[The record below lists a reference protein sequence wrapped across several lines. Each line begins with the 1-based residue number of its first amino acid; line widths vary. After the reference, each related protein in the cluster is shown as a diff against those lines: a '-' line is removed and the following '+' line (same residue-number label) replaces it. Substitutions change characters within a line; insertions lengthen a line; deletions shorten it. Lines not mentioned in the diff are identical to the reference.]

1 MINKLELVALAREA
15 GIEYVHFRR
24 DNKASFDR
32 FCDALITMTET
43 RMKVIL
49 QEAEESRSDALDN
62 LWVVLKF
69 RQGVVEVVGTFYS
82 KPNWH
87 DLGELKGVPDT
98 LSLAG
103 LKNLGRCETVQIGG
117 NTSMV
122 LIKAKKAEVALEET
136 KSTD

>member
-1 MINKLELVALAREA
+1 MINKLELVALARES
-15 GIEYVHFRR
+15 GIEYAHFRR

-32 FCDALITMTET
+32 FCDALIAMTET

-49 QEAEESRSDALDN
+49 QEAEEGRSDALDN
-62 LWVVLKF
+62 LWAVIRF
-69 RQGVVEVVGTFYS
+69 RQNTAEVIGTFSS
-82 KPNWH
+82 KPSWQ

-117 NTSMV
+117 GASIV
-122 LIKAKKAEVALEET
+122 LIKAKKPEIALEET